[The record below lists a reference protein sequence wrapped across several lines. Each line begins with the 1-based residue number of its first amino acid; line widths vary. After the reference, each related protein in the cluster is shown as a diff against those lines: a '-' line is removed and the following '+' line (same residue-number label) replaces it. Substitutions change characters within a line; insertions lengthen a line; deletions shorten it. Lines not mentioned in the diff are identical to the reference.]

1 MIYPLTLYS
10 KEHLFSLVSHFNS
23 LYSKWV
29 KKWFIS
35 CDASLAVDIPSE
47 SLSFDT
53 KNKIQNEL
61 NIPFYGFSNWDKVLY
76 STLFDKNFS
85 DEQLKHSICYSV
97 LNECILDLLDI
108 FEIKSISSLNSDQST
123 ILKFGSG
130 WIIVKLFISSSNY
143 FSLLLP
149 SSFIK
154 PILQIPEVTK
164 SNKKLT
170 NRLNTISDK
179 TITLKATC
187 EPISLTLRELNSLRI
202 GDVISLN
209 NSSQNNLFLKSTD
222 SKEIFNCKPCSDK
235 QNKAV
240 YITDK
245 AVKF

>member
-10 KEHLFSLVSHFNS
+10 KEHIFSLVSHYNA
-23 LYSKWV
+23 LYSRWV
-29 KKWFIS
+29 KKWFLT
-35 CDASLAVDIPSE
+35 CDTSLAIDIPTE

-53 KNKIQNEL
+53 KNEIQNEL
-61 NIPFYGFSNWDKVLY
+61 NIPFYGFSNWKKVLY

-85 DEQLKHSICYSV
+85 DEQLTHPICQSI
-97 LNECILDLLDI
+97 LNECILDLLNTLEVKLI
-108 FEIKSISSLNSDQST
+108 HNVKADQSS

-130 WIIVKLFISSSNY
+130 WIIIKLFISNSNY
-143 FSLLLP
+143 FSILLP
-149 SSFIK
+149 SLSIK
-154 PILQIPEVTK
+154 PILQIPEVT
-164 SNKKLT
+164 NNGIKLS

-179 TITLKATC
+179 MISLKATC
-187 EPISLTLRELNSLRI
+187 EPISLTIRELNSLRI

-209 NSSQNNLFLKSTD
+209 SSSQNTLFLKSTD
-222 SKEIFNCKPCSDK
+222 SKEIFYCKPCCDN